1 MVAAV
6 AEPCIDLDEELPSCS
21 RQPDGSGQ
29 HDDQTLGAHAIA
41 DLLPADL
48 ASHPD
53 TVRKPGALIATL
65 KRRPDL
71 DGPRELSRRHEAPP
85 AQGPAGLA
93 GALRLEAD
101 TSADVPKPA
110 APKALRCARP
120 TATVLRPESGMFVVN
135 GPHPRALHRGSGDG
149 GS

>member
-65 KRRPDL
+65 KRRPHL
-71 DGPRELSRRHEAPP
+71 DGSLELSRRHEARPP
-85 AQGPAGLA
+85 NVRSAWRAPCDS
-93 GALRLEAD
+93 RTD
-101 TSADVPKPA
+101 TSSDVPKPA
-110 APKALRCARP
+110 APKALRAARP

-135 GPHPRALHRGSGDG
+135 GPHPRALDRGSGDG